1 MRYVDVQEGRIG
13 TEGTVMPDLGD
24 PSVSQLHLQIQESL
38 KAGTFFFP
46 DRFGVWCWRR
56 DIFTWW

>member
-46 DRFGVWCWRR
+46 DRFGVWC
-56 DIFTWW
+56 